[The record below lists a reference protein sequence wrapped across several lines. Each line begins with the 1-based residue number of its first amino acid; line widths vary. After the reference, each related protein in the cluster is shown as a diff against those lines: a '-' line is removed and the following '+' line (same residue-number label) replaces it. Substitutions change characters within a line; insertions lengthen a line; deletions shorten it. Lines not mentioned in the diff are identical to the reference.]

1 MTSAEPGPALHLAGV
16 YRRDVGASL
25 DRIWENVFDWEHLDH
40 LHESSFAACNLLAW
54 GEWGWRMR
62 LIVAGGDAGRA
73 QTIELRAD
81 RPDRRYVTT
90 TTEGAGAGTEI
101 RVSLLARAPHL
112 TAVTVEFHVPESRP
126 ERLAA
131 IGLAYVAAYRRL
143 WDEDEAMMRARERAL
158 AQAAPKMAGPSS
170 IELGS
175 EAEVRANLPLSFA
188 LGGERYR
195 LVDVD
200 GALVAHAVVCPHW
213 LGPLDEAPIVDG
225 AVQCPWHGYRFDIRT
240 GACLSGQ
247 RLSLG
252 AAPAITTSNGH
263 VRAHAVAGFR
273 AIEQRP
279 EDSRISAAADWAER

>member
-1 MTSAEPGPALHLAGV
+1 MTRAEPDPGLHLACT

-40 LHESSFAACNLLAW
+40 LHESSFAGCDLLAR
-54 GEWGWRMR
+54 GEWGWRVR
-62 LIVAGGDAGRA
+62 LIVAGGDADRA

-81 RPDRRYVTT
+81 RPARRYVTT
-90 TTEGAGAGTEI
+90 TIEGAGAGTEI
-101 RVSLLARAPHL
+101 RVSLLLRAPHL
-112 TAVTVEFHVPESRP
+112 TTVTVEFHVPESRAG
-126 ERLAA
+126 RRAA
-131 IGLAYVAAYRRL
+131 IGRAYVAAYHRL

-158 AQAAPKMAGPSS
+158 AGTAGPKMAGPSC

-195 LVDVD
+195 LADVE
-200 GALVAHAVVCPHW
+200 GALVAHAVTCPHW

-225 AVQCPWHGYRFDIRT
+225 AVRCPWHGYRFDIRT

-252 AAPAITTSNGH
+252 AAPVITTSNGH
-263 VRAHAVAGFR
+263 VRAHAPQSSVEPLRGDR
-273 AIEQRP
+273 RY
-279 EDSRISAAADWAER
+279 

>member
-1 MTSAEPGPALHLAGV
+1 MTSAKPGPALHLAGV

-40 LHESSFAACNLLAW
+40 LHESSFTACHLLAR

-73 QTIELRAD
+73 RTIELCAD
-81 RPDRRYVTT
+81 RPARRYVTT
-90 TTEGAGAGTEI
+90 TIDGAGAGTEI
-101 RVSLLARAPHL
+101 RVSLLPRAPHL

-126 ERLAA
+126 ERCAA
-131 IGLAYVAAYRRL
+131 IGQAYVAAYRRL

-158 AQAAPKMAGPSS
+158 GGQAGPKVGGPSS

-195 LVDVD
+195 LADVD
-200 GALVAHAVVCPHW
+200 GALVAHAAICPHW

-225 AVQCPWHGYRFDIRT
+225 AVRCPWHGYRFDVRT

-247 RLSLG
+247 KLSLA
-252 AAPAITTSNGH
+252 AAPIIATSNGH
-263 VRAHAVAGFR
+263 VKAHVPA
-273 AIEQRP
+273 
-279 EDSRISAAADWAER
+279 SSAEPLRGDR